1 MDSGVFHIIKGGII
15 YELEPED
22 EGGYVISVPALPGC
36 ISTGDTIEH
45 ALEMIAEAM
54 ELWLEVA
61 REKGFAIPTQFDLLQ
76 QAC

>member
-22 EGGYVISVPALPGC
+22 EHGYVISVPALPGG
-36 ISTGDTIEH
+36 ISTGDTIEE
-45 ALEMIAEAM
+45 ALAMIAEAM

-61 REKGFAIPTQFDLLQ
+61 REEGFPIPAQFELLQ
-76 QAC
+76 QAS